1 MAEKKL
7 TKKENF
13 ERIVEVLRAQGLED
27 LAGVMEH
34 EIELVS
40 KKRNG
45 QTKAQK
51 ANAELVE
58 KVYEVLV
65 NAGKEMTATDV
76 MNACVEAGIEG
87 VTSNQKATALLKMLI
102 EDKRVNKVTNGK
114 KSTFVVA
121 EVED

>member
-1 MAEKKL
+1 MAEKRV

-13 ERIVEVLRAQGLED
+13 ERIVEVLEAQGMED
-27 LAGVMEH
+27 LAEVMRH

-58 KVYEVLV
+58 KVFEVLAE
-65 NAGKEMTATDV
+65 AGKAMTATEV
-76 MNACVEAGIEG
+76 MNACAEAGVEG

-102 EDKRVNKVTNGK
+102 EDKRVNKVVDGK

-121 EVED
+121 D

>member
-1 MAEKKL
+1 MAEKRV

-13 ERIVEVLRAQGLED
+13 ERIIGVLEAQGETELVEV
-27 LAGVMEH
+27 MKH
-34 EIELVS
+34 EIELIS

-51 ANAELVE
+51 ANAELAE
-58 KVYEVLV
+58 KVYEVV
-65 NAGKEMTATDV
+65 VEAGKAMTATEV
-76 MNACVEAGIEG
+76 MNACVEAGVEG

-102 EDKRVNKVTNGK
+102 EDKRVNKVTEGK

-121 EVED
+121 D